1 MLPAGISK
9 FDQVLANHG
18 QLARVAGIRS
28 FTVRELDGSG
38 AFGVKGNLT
47 PIKERLAIV
56 DDNSIRGKPR
66 RSRHL
71 NVVNILSSGPSNTNH
86 LSCGDAQ
93 LSFFT

>member
-47 PIKERLAIV
+47 PIKE
-56 DDNSIRGKPR
+56 
-66 RSRHL
+66 
-71 NVVNILSSGPSNTNH
+71 
-86 LSCGDAQ
+86 CGAV
-93 LSFFT
+93 T

>member
-1 MLPAGISK
+1 MLLAGISK

-47 PIKERLAIV
+47 PIKERLAI
-56 DDNSIRGKPR
+56 
-66 RSRHL
+66 
-71 NVVNILSSGPSNTNH
+71 
-86 LSCGDAQ
+86 A
-93 LSFFT
+93 

>member
-47 PIKERLAIV
+47 PIKESGAVTGKIRCFGQVDRLAV
-56 DDNSIRGKPR
+56 
-66 RSRHL
+66 H
-71 NVVNILSSGPSNTNH
+71 SN
-86 LSCGDAQ
+86 D
-93 LSFFT
+93 